1 VVQIRKQPIEVS
13 GVVTY
18 VIIVSTQNLD
28 QSLMPGMTASVE
40 IVLGQRQDAL
50 KVSSQALRFKP
61 PGFKRS
67 DTGAS
72 ARGGGRE
79 RMQAMIKDLS
89 EKLELSE
96 EQLSSVQSIYAE
108 MGQSIRGLREA
119 GTGSDEFREAI
130 RQLRTQAAQR
140 VAQLLKSD
148 QKKRYRLIRAE
159 AKSGGYRRA
168 NVWVLN
174 GGKPVALGLTVGISD
189 STHTEIVRG
198 DIAQGA
204 QVIVGLSSDGS

>member
-1 VVQIRKQPIEVS
+1 
-13 GVVTY
+13 
-18 VIIVSTQNLD
+18 
-28 QSLMPGMTASVE
+28 
-40 IVLGQRQDAL
+40 
-50 KVSSQALRFKP
+50 
-61 PGFKRS
+61 
-67 DTGAS
+67 
-72 ARGGGRE
+72 
-79 RMQAMIKDLS
+79 
-89 EKLELSE
+89 
-96 EQLSSVQSIYAE
+96 